1 MAIFSHEQARAFYD
15 RFGSRQ
21 DWQRFY
27 EDRANAD
34 LIAQLSLQD
43 AQAVFEFGC
52 GTGRLA
58 EMLLE
63 RALPSTAHYV
73 GVDVSATMAALA
85 RKRLERF
92 APRAQIRL
100 SGGETTLDLEAD
112 SFDRFLSTYVL
123 DLLSLDDIHTL
134 IDEAHRVLVAGGLLG
149 VVSLT
154 HGTSLFAR
162 IVEKVWTTAHALR
175 PGLVGGCRPISL
187 GELVGSAQWQIRHRR
202 EVTQLGIASEVM
214 IAAKRSA

>member
-27 EDRANAD
+27 EDRAIAD

-58 EMLLE
+58 EILLQRE
-63 RALPSTAHYV
+63 LPSTAHYV
-73 GVDVSATMAALA
+73 GVDVSATMVALA
-85 RKRLERF
+85 RKRLPRF
-92 APRAQIRL
+92 APRARVLQT
-100 SGGETTLDLEAD
+100 GGETTLDWAPG

-123 DLLSLDDIHTL
+123 DLLSTDDIQTL
-134 IDEAHRVLVAGGLLG
+134 IREAHRILAPDGLLG
-149 VVSLT
+149 LVSLT
-154 HGTSLFAR
+154 HGGSALAR
-162 IVEKVWTTAHALR
+162 LVERLWLGAHRWR
-175 PGLVGGCRPISL
+175 PTLVGGCRPISL
-187 GELVGSAQWQIRHRR
+187 HTYLRGPQWRIQHRR
-202 EVTQLGIASEVM
+202 ELTQLAISSEVVV
-214 IAAKRSA
+214 AEKRST

>member
-27 EDRANAD
+27 EDRAIAD

-43 AQAVFEFGC
+43 SRAVFEFGC

-63 RALPSTAHYV
+63 YELSSTARYV
-73 GVDVSATMAALA
+73 GVDVSATMVALA
-85 RKRLERF
+85 RQRLERF
-92 APRAQIRL
+92 APRARVLQT
-100 SGGETTLDLEAD
+100 GGETTLDLEAD
-112 SFDRFLSTYVL
+112 SFDRFLSAYVL
-123 DLLSLDDIHTL
+123 DLLALDDIHTL
-134 IDEAHRVLVAGGLLG
+134 IDEAHRVLVPGGLLG

-154 HGTSLFAR
+154 HGTGLFAR
-162 IVEKVWTTAHALR
+162 LVEKVWTTVHALH
-175 PGLVGGCRPISL
+175 PALVGGCRPISL
-187 GELVGSAQWQIRHRR
+187 GGLVGGAQWQIRHRR
-202 EVTQLGIASEVM
+202 NVTQLGIASEVI
-214 IAAKRSA
+214 IAAKRPA